1 MLSFKELARCRQ
13 IIRDVADANGQTEA
27 EVRGQMQALLDISW
41 NQDDPGMR
49 AKLDA
54 LFPDGKP
61 SLEEFILIL
70 SGEVREGMVE

>member
-13 IIRDVADANGQTEA
+13 IIRDVAENDGQTEA
-27 EVRGQMQALLDISW
+27 EVRKQMQALLDISW
-41 NQDDPGMR
+41 SQDDPGMR

-70 SGEVREGMVE
+70 SGEVREGLIE

>member
-1 MLSFKELARCRQ
+1 MLSFKEFARGRQ
-13 IIRDVADANGQTEA
+13 IIRNVAENNGQTEA

-41 NQDDPGMR
+41 SQDDPGTR

-61 SLEEFILIL
+61 SLEEFILRL
-70 SGEVREGMVE
+70 SGEVQKEMDE